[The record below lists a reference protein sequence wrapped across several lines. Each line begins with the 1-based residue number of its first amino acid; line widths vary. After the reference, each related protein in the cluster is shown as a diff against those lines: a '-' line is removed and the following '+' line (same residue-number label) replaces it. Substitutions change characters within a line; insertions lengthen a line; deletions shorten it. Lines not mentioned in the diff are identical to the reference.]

1 MRKKKVIRLKVLYG
15 IFLFIL
21 FLELL
26 GSLGALIFGDTSA
39 IRDAGLSNLFLVLL
53 TTIAILSPWIVESR
67 YKIDIPDFLEVLLLF
82 MVFIAVVLGFMNN
95 YYVNVKGF
103 DKFTHALS
111 GVTISVVAFQT
122 LYILNQSKD
131 IAFKMGAFVMS
142 IFAYTFAITLLVIW
156 EFYEFFADTIS
167 YNIESTSN
175 RNMQRWQ
182 WINESVTFPQDY
194 GLYDTMTDLWV
205 GALGALLVVVIGY
218 FLIKNKTSLMDKRK

>member
-1 MRKKKVIRLKVLYG
+1 MLGKIMRKKKVIRLKVLYG

-39 IRDAGLSNLFLVLL
+39 IRDAGLSNLFLVVL
-53 TTIAILSPWIVESR
+53 TTAAILSPWIVESR
-67 YKIDIPDFLEVLLLF
+67 YKINIPDFLEVLLLF
-82 MVFIAVVLGFMNN
+82 MVFIAVVLGFMND
-95 YYVNVKGF
+95 YYENVKGF

-111 GVTISVVAFQT
+111 GVTISIVAFQT

-142 IFAYTFAITLLVIW
+142 VFAYTFAITLLVVW

-167 YNIESTSN
+167 YNIDASSA

-182 WINESVTFPQDY
+182 WINESLTFPQDY

-205 GALGALLVVVIGY
+205 GTVGAFVVVVVGY
-218 FLIKNKTSLMDKRK
+218 LLIKNKQSV